1 MKMANNLNYVYFGY
15 DKFSAAKNMA
25 IDEILK
31 NRCEKDNKIYIRFYD
46 FERPCVILSYS
57 DSKECLRKEAF
68 ENKEIE
74 ISRRQSGGK
83 PIYIDSNILAYSII
97 GPLNKETKEFTST
110 VSVHNYFG
118 IHIAEAI
125 DKITEIGRERIT
137 IGDVYSIKIDGKPVA
152 GHAQFPTL
160 SHSFFYH
167 GVLAVGKWDILK
179 INSLLNLSK
188 VDFEA
193 LKVSPCITDLLKR
206 EENINKDMNSIEKIK
221 QDLAK
226 MILELIS
233 GSKYQ
238 EINSKEKSIIVSNA
252 ESLATNKYSTK
263 EWINESN
270 KGIKL
275 KTDSRFCLLY
285 EG

>member
-1 MKMANNLNYVYFGY
+1 MAKNLDYIYFGY
-15 DKFSAAKNMA
+15 DRFSAAKNMA

-31 NRCEKDNKIYIRFYD
+31 NKCEKDNKIYIRFYD
-46 FERPCVILSYS
+46 FEKPCVILSYS
-57 DSKECLRKEAF
+57 DSKECLRKDAY

-97 GPLNKETKEFTST
+97 GSLNKDTTEFAST
-110 VSVHNYFG
+110 TSVHNYFG
-118 IHIAEAI
+118 AFIADAI
-125 DKITEIGRERIT
+125 NKTVKIDRQRIT
-137 IGDVYSIKIDGKPVA
+137 LGNVYSIKIDGKPVA

-167 GVLAVGKWDILK
+167 GVLAVGKWDALK
-179 INSLLNLSK
+179 INTLLNLSEA
-188 VDFEA
+188 DFDA
-193 LKVSPCITDLLKR
+193 LKASPCITDLLKTD
-206 EENINKDMNSIEKIK
+206 KDIKGDISTIEKIK
-221 QDLAK
+221 QNLAK
-226 MILELIS
+226 TILELIS
-233 GSKYQ
+233 DNKYQ

-252 ESLATNKYSTK
+252 ENLAYSKYFTK
-263 EWINESN
+263 EWIEKSS

-275 KTDSRFCLLY
+275 KKDSRFCLLY

>member
-1 MKMANNLNYVYFGY
+1 MAKNLDYIYFGY
-15 DKFSAAKNMA
+15 DRFSAAKNMA

-31 NRCEKDNKIYIRFYD
+31 NKCEKDNKIYIRFYD
-46 FERPCVILSYS
+46 FEKPCVILSYS
-57 DSKECLRKEAF
+57 DSKECLRKDAY

-97 GPLNKETKEFTST
+97 GSLNKDTTEFAST
-110 VSVHNYFG
+110 TSVHNYFG
-118 IHIAEAI
+118 AFIADAI
-125 DKITEIGRERIT
+125 NKTVKIDRQRIT
-137 IGDVYSIKIDGKPVA
+137 LGNVYSIKIDGKPIA

-167 GVLAVGKWDILK
+167 GVLAVGKWNALK
-179 INSLLNLSK
+179 INTLLNLSEA
-188 VDFEA
+188 DFDA
-193 LKVSPCITDLLKR
+193 LKASPCITDLLKTDKD
-206 EENINKDMNSIEKIK
+206 INGDISTIEKIK
-221 QDLAK
+221 QNLAK
-226 MILELIS
+226 TILELIS
-233 GSKYQ
+233 DNKYQ

-252 ESLATNKYSTK
+252 ENLAYSKYFTK
-263 EWINESN
+263 EWIEKSS

-275 KTDSRFCLLY
+275 KKDSRFCLLY

>member
-1 MKMANNLNYVYFGY
+1 MAKNLDYIYFGY
-15 DKFSAAKNMA
+15 DRFSAAKNMA

-31 NRCEKDNKIYIRFYD
+31 NKCEKDNKIYIRFYD
-46 FERPCVILSYS
+46 FEKPCVILSYS
-57 DSKECLRKEAF
+57 DSKECLRKDAY

-97 GPLNKETKEFTST
+97 GSLNKDTTEFAST
-110 VSVHNYFG
+110 TSVHNYFG
-118 IHIAEAI
+118 AFIADAI
-125 DKITEIGRERIT
+125 NKTVKIDRQRIT
-137 IGDVYSIKIDGKPVA
+137 LGNVYSIKIDGKPVA

-167 GVLAVGKWDILK
+167 GVLAVGKWDALK
-179 INSLLNLSK
+179 INTLLNLSEA
-188 VDFEA
+188 DFDA
-193 LKVSPCITDLLKR
+193 LKASPCITDLLKTDKD
-206 EENINKDMNSIEKIK
+206 INGDISTIEKIK
-221 QDLAK
+221 QNLAK
-226 MILELIS
+226 TILELIS
-233 GSKYQ
+233 DNKYQ

-252 ESLATNKYSTK
+252 ENLAYSKYFTK
-263 EWINESN
+263 EWIEKSS

-275 KTDSRFCLLY
+275 KKDSRFCLLY

>member
-1 MKMANNLNYVYFGY
+1 MAKNLDYIYFGY
-15 DKFSAAKNMA
+15 DRFSAAKNMA

-31 NRCEKDNKIYIRFYD
+31 NKCEKDNKIYIRFYD
-46 FERPCVILSYS
+46 FEKPCVILSYS
-57 DSKECLRKEAF
+57 DSKECLRKDAY

-97 GPLNKETKEFTST
+97 GSLNKDTTEFAST
-110 VSVHNYFG
+110 TSVHNYFG
-118 IHIAEAI
+118 AFIADAI
-125 DKITEIGRERIT
+125 NKTVKIDRQRIT
-137 IGDVYSIKIDGKPVA
+137 LGNVYSIKIDGKPVA

-167 GVLAVGKWDILK
+167 GVLAVGKWNALK
-179 INSLLNLSK
+179 INTLLNLSEA
-188 VDFEA
+188 DFEA
-193 LKVSPCITDLLKR
+193 LKASPCITDLLKTDKDING
-206 EENINKDMNSIEKIK
+206 NISTIEKIK
-221 QDLAK
+221 QNLAK
-226 MILELIS
+226 TILELIS
-233 GSKYQ
+233 DNKYQ

-252 ESLATNKYSTK
+252 ENLAYSKYFTK
-263 EWINESN
+263 EWIEKSS

-275 KTDSRFCLLY
+275 KKDSRFCLLY

>member
-1 MKMANNLNYVYFGY
+1 MAKNLDYIYFGY
-15 DKFSAAKNMA
+15 DRFSAAKNMA

-31 NRCEKDNKIYIRFYD
+31 NKCEKDNKIYIRFYD
-46 FERPCVILSYS
+46 FEKPCVILSYS
-57 DSKECLRKEAF
+57 DSKECLRKDAY

-97 GPLNKETKEFTST
+97 GSLNKDTTEFAST
-110 VSVHNYFG
+110 TSVHNYFG
-118 IHIAEAI
+118 AFIADAI
-125 DKITEIGRERIT
+125 NKTVKIDRQRIT
-137 IGDVYSIKIDGKPVA
+137 LGNVYSIKIDGKPIA

-167 GVLAVGKWDILK
+167 GVLAVGKWNALK
-179 INSLLNLSK
+179 INTLLNLSEA
-188 VDFEA
+188 DFDA
-193 LKVSPCITDLLKR
+193 LKASPCITDLLKTD
-206 EENINKDMNSIEKIK
+206 KDIKGDISTIEKIK
-221 QDLAK
+221 QNLAK
-226 MILELIS
+226 TILELIS
-233 GSKYQ
+233 DNKYQ

-252 ESLATNKYSTK
+252 ENLAYSKYFTK
-263 EWINESN
+263 EWIEKSS

-275 KTDSRFCLLY
+275 KKDSRFCLLY